1 MQIIEIL
8 IRIWGEYAVVEFTDT
23 NEVELVPVSWITSD
37 KKECFW
43 PNFRST
49 SKQKMAVRQGMLP
62 NSTEFKKFVVKIMYQ
77 TKDYEKARKKLK
89 EAECKSDLQTEA
101 EEEEVTKKRTK
112 RPNPKYDDSES
123 SDSDSEIRPQSPKKK
138 KKTLPTLPTLPALPP
153 LPIPPSPAKANG
165 QNSNSQ
171 DLISSGNFK
180 ARTSEFELKVL
191 KGIEQMRLQMQHNTT
206 MLQLL
211 LKKVDLPA
219 FQDEDEDQSCLPN
232 MPITSLEQF
241 NEVNEAIKND
251 DIRNRM
257 IRKLGTIGGDNIKQ
271 SVRRVMASILNN
283 DVAKKM
289 NWLGRGGKKA
299 FSISLLKDVLLLTVR
314 KNRCCRDATDKDI
327 EDAAKDWLRYSCDRD
342 GGRKDR
348 KQKKAAEEEQE
359 SS

>member
-1 MQIIEIL
+1 MPNYFKLLYVISVYYQI
-8 IRIWGEYAVVEFTDT
+8 Y
-23 NEVELVPVSWITSD
+23 
-37 KKECFW
+37 
-43 PNFRST
+43 
-49 SKQKMAVRQGMLP
+49 
-62 NSTEFKKFVVKIMYQ
+62 FVIYFF
-77 TKDYEKARKKLK
+77 
-89 EAECKSDLQTEA
+89 LQ
-101 EEEEVTKKRTK
+101 

-138 KKTLPTLPTLPALPP
+138 KKTLPTLPALPP

-180 ARTSEFELKVL
+180 ARTSGQSMKLISLMILIKSNESDNFQKIIFKFLFLEFELKVL

-257 IRKLGTIGGDNIKQ
+257 VSFEN
-271 SVRRVMASILNN
+271 V
-283 DVAKKM
+283 
-289 NWLGRGGKKA
+289 
-299 FSISLLKDVLLLTVR
+299 
-314 KNRCCRDATDKDI
+314 
-327 EDAAKDWLRYSCDRD
+327 
-342 GGRKDR
+342 
-348 KQKKAAEEEQE
+348 
-359 SS
+359 